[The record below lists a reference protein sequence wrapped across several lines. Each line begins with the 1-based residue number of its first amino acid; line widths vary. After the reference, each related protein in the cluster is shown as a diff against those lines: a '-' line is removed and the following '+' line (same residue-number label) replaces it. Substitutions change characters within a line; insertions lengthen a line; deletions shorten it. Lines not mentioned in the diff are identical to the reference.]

1 VSAHAPIGALRSLL
15 RRLRTPGREPP
26 LLTEVDPAFAQEL
39 EQQLRRKG
47 QQRLAASVS
56 ELRVVELCRC
66 GDPKCS
72 SFYVIPRFIVSWR
85 WAAQG
90 ETLELD
96 AARGTISVDV
106 VDREIV
112 LVEVLD
118 RPELSRALNAA
129 YPP

>member
-1 VSAHAPIGALRSLL
+1 MSAHAPIGALRSLF
-15 RRLRTPGREPP
+15 RRLRTPRREPP

-39 EQQLRRKG
+39 EQLLQRKG
-47 QQRLAASVS
+47 RRRLAAAVS
-56 ELRVVELCRC
+56 DLRVVELCRC

-85 WAAQG
+85 WPGQG

-106 VDREIV
+106 VDHEIV

-129 YPP
+129 NPP